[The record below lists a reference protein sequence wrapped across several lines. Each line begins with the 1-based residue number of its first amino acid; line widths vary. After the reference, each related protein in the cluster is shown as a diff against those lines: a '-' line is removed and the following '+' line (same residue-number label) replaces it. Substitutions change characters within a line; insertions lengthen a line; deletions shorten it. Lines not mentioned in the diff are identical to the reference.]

1 MVRKNFAFEKEIRFS
16 QVAQHGGN
24 GMVCQNDAPP
34 RGTVPRSGGFSLI
47 EAVAV
52 LALLGI
58 LGIALS
64 GRWTTFNAGAI
75 TEADAFKA
83 ALRYAQT
90 RAMADISTWGIA
102 IDSASTYSLVEDNP
116 HVTGAILPGSDSAG
130 HTLAQGVQF
139 TRGVG
144 TTIRFDWRGEPVA
157 AAIVNNAT
165 TPSVVQ
171 TTQTITFSQTATVD
185 VRIWPY
191 TGFAE

>member
-1 MVRKNFAFEKEIRFS
+1 MVRKDCAFEREIRFS

-24 GMVCQNDAPP
+24 GMVCQNDAAH
-34 RGTVPRSGGFSLI
+34 RGKVPRPGGFSLI

-58 LGIALS
+58 LGIALI
-64 GRWTTFNAGAI
+64 GRWSTFNAGAV
-75 TEADAFKA
+75 TEADALKA

-90 RAMADISTWGIA
+90 RAMADISTWGIS
-102 IDSASTYSLVEDNP
+102 IDSAASYSLVEDNP
-116 HVTGAILPGSDSAG
+116 NLAGATLPGSDSAG

-171 TTQTITFSQTATVD
+171 AAQTITLSQTSPVD
-185 VRIWPY
+185 VKIWPY

>member
-1 MVRKNFAFEKEIRFS
+1 MVRKDCAFEGEIRFS

-24 GMVCQNDAPP
+24 GMVCQNDATP
-34 RGTVPRSGGFSLI
+34 RGKVPRPGGFSLI

-58 LGIALS
+58 LGIALI
-64 GRWTTFNAGAI
+64 GRWSTFNAGAV
-75 TEADAFKA
+75 TEADALKA

-90 RAMADISTWGIA
+90 RAMADISTWGIS
-102 IDSASTYSLVEDNP
+102 IDSAASYSLVEDNP
-116 HVTGAILPGSDSAG
+116 NLAGATLPGSDSAG

-171 TTQTITFSQTATVD
+171 AAQTITLSQTSPVD
-185 VRIWPY
+185 VKIWPY